1 MSLKDKSSTKW
12 LVFLTIPSQMGITI
26 FLFKWIGSFL
36 DETFHKN
43 FLMKTFVVLG
53 VFISLYLVN
62 EQLKKINK
70 S

>member
-36 DETFHKN
+36 DETFHKK